1 MYIIIMC
8 YYCCVGDVTVAPAP
22 DTDHTVLPSNSEC
35 ITICTSGCE
44 TMLCC
49 VIGVTILS
57 VSEATVDI
65 TDWGYLALLL
75 GISETDLQHI
85 KTDHKDSLRKQHKA
99 IVTKWLDSGNAS
111 WATLVSAL
119 RNKLVGK
126 GALADTIA
134 NQHPTSKAS
143 PIM

>member
-1 MYIIIMC
+1 M
-8 YYCCVGDVTVAPAP
+8 
-22 DTDHTVLPSNSEC
+22 
-35 ITICTSGCE
+35 
-44 TMLCC
+44 
-49 VIGVTILS
+49 TILS

-65 TDWGYLALLL
+65 TDWYYLALLL

-134 NQHPTSKAS
+134 KQHPTSKAQS
-143 PIM
+143 NNVTYSMIIICPCIEKPKRKTKKRKNN